1 MAKKKGIVPQIT
13 FKSLLDP
20 IKDIDKRNKKFAS
33 LSAEGKRLETAWE
46 ALKLV
51 TSGIAEPAGSDGR
64 SFYWDHRLKG
74 TFNRTASSKE
84 LQEEFLNLQ
93 SCTVCERGI
102 LTLSRI
108 RLGNGI
114 DPCKYSVF
122 SISEGYEIKARDGFS
137 YLSFEQ
143 MEKEYERSFYC
154 HPYNSNTSK
163 KMANILCNVLV
174 NGDFNTEDKTN
185 YLTRKS

>member
-20 IKDIDKRNKKFAS
+20 ITDIDKRNKKFAS
-33 LSAEGKRLETAWE
+33 LSAEGKRLEIAWE

-51 TSGIAEPAGSDGR
+51 TSGIAAPAGENGR
-64 SFYWDHRLKG
+64 SFYWDHRLKE

-122 SISEGYEIKARDGFS
+122 GISEGYEIKARDGFS

-174 NGDFNTEDKTN
+174 NGDFNTEDKTD